1 MCKSASPEARLL
13 SRTKET
19 AKVALEEIKPK
30 VFSFENAPE
39 FFMKDGKDL
48 VDKLREIGKEHG
60 YSFSLVKT
68 NAELHGT

>member
-1 MCKSASPEARLL
+1 M
-13 SRTKET
+13 
-19 AKVALEEIKPK
+19 ALEEIKPK